1 MRDYLET
8 VTRRVV
14 VYDGGMGATLEQF
27 DLTQEDYGG
36 LQGKCHEALVL
47 NRPDVIEGV
56 HASMLD
62 AGAEVVETDT
72 FQGSRLK
79 LEEWGLADYTVEVN
93 TKAAEIARRAA
104 GEHRFVAGS
113 IGPTGYLPASDDSTL
128 GQIRF
133 GELVEVFAEQAAGLV
148 DGGADLIIIETAQ
161 DILEVK
167 AAVFGAREA
176 FKSTGRTLPIHTS
189 VSLLPNGGKMLLG
202 TDISAVLCTLE
213 ALRVDVI
220 GLNCSTGPEDM
231 RDAIRFLGEF
241 CSVPVACIPNAG
253 LPLQGPD
260 GETIFPEQPGP
271 LADALA
277 EFVERYGVG
286 VVGGCCGTT
295 PEHIRAIVERV
306 RPAGG
311 DTARG
316 ANGDT
321 APRTTAAGAALPT
334 RAAPP
339 SAGGG
344 AKGSTTLPT
353 RAVAPRPA
361 PRPPHL
367 SSMIAATPLVQE
379 PHPTMV
385 GERVNSQGSRKAKQL
400 LLADDYDGLV
410 QIAEDQVTGGAHV
423 LDTCVALTER
433 SDEDEQMRQVVKRIS
448 LTQPA
453 PIQVDSTEP
462 EVIETAL
469 EQIPGRAIVNSV
481 NLEAG
486 RDKLDRVVPLALA
499 HGAALIAL
507 TIDEV
512 GMAKTAQRK
521 VEIAERIR
529 DLCCEE
535 HGLDPELLIFD
546 CLTFTLTTG
555 DEEWRPSAV
564 ETIEGIRRIK
574 AEIPHVKTSLG
585 VSNVSFGVSPGARA
599 VLNSVFLHHCVQAGL
614 DLAMVNPNHITP
626 YSEIS
631 HEERKLADD
640 LVFNRSEDALQHFI
654 EHFES
659 KGETEAQ
666 TTANPTEG
674 MEPEE
679 ALHFHIL
686 RRRKEGVEDWID
698 LSVEKIGAVPTLNE
712 VLLPAMKEVGDK
724 FGAGELILPFVLQS
738 AEVMKRAVAQLE
750 KYLDKIEGY
759 TKGTVVLATVFG
771 DVHDIG
777 KSLVNTIL
785 TNNGYTVI
793 DLGKQV
799 PIQTILDAAQ
809 EHEATA
815 IGLSALLVSTS
826 KQMPACIQEL
836 HAKGLQYPVLIGGA
850 AINRAFSFR
859 ALYPGGKDSTEP
871 YAPGVFYCKDAF
883 EGLSVMDQLIDE
895 QAHTALLEKL
905 RAGATAFR
913 EKGEEPVEQGDLTD
927 SSVRSPA
934 RTDAPV
940 PTPPYWGVREIPV
953 DLNAVYSHLDTHV
966 LFKLHWGGKGVKG
979 EAWRELVEE
988 NFRPRLERMWA
999 EANGRLAG
1007 ERPEEHANGRTG
1019 ASSKDA
1025 EETQAHA
1032 PYLHPRALLGF
1043 FPCYAAGNDIVVLDP
1058 EDRATELTRFVC
1070 PRQPKGDRICLA
1082 DFFRSG
1088 VKVEGEGAKAGAA
1101 GAAAAAGSSSYLP
1114 PAELDVI
1121 AVQAVTVGSEVTE
1134 LMAKLEAEG
1143 EFAEQLFV
1151 HGLGVQTAEG
1161 LAEWL
1166 HHEARAMLSIPAT
1179 QGRRYSWGY
1188 PAVPEQSEHL
1198 KVEKL
1203 LDLGQIGMKITDGY
1217 APEPEQSTLALVA
1230 HHPQAIY
1237 FGTRQGRLLP
1247 DGSPDDLIKG
1257 SYRDPSLAGFD
1268 GVRELA
1274 DEDPPDGVVEG
1285 EDEPA
1290 LAG

>member
-1 MRDYLET
+1 MARDYRQALREK
-8 VTRRVV
+8 VV

-27 DLTQEDYGG
+27 ELTAEDYGG

-56 HASMLD
+56 HASMLE
-62 AGAEVVETDT
+62 AGAEVLETDT
-72 FQGSRLK
+72 FQASRLK
-79 LEEWGLADYTVEVN
+79 LDEWGLADYTVEVN
-93 TKAAEIARRAA
+93 TKAAEIARKAA
-104 GEHRFVAGS
+104 GENRFVAGS
-113 IGPTGYLPASDDSTL
+113 IGPTGFLPASEDPTL
-128 GQIRF
+128 GQISFR
-133 GELVEVFAEQAAGLV
+133 ELVEVFAEQAAGLV

-167 AAVFGAREA
+167 AAIFGAREA
-176 FKSTGRTLPIHTS
+176 FKSTGKTLPIHTS

-213 ALRVDVI
+213 ALKVDVI
-220 GLNCSTGPEDM
+220 GLNCSTGPQDM

-241 CSVPVACIPNAG
+241 CPVPVACIPNAG

-260 GETIFPEQPGP
+260 GETIFPEKPAP
-271 LADALA
+271 LAEALG
-277 EFVERYGVG
+277 EFIERYGVG

-295 PEHIRAIVERV
+295 PDHIKAIAERV
-306 RPAGG
+306 AGK
-311 DTARG
+311 
-316 ANGDT
+316 
-321 APRTTAAGAALPT
+321 
-334 RAAPP
+334 
-339 SAGGG
+339 S
-344 AKGSTTLPT
+344 
-353 RAVAPRPA
+353 VAPRPA
-361 PRPPHL
+361 PRAPHL
-367 SSMIAATPLVQE
+367 SSMIAATTLVQE
-379 PHPTMV
+379 PRPTMV
-385 GERVNSQGSRKAKQL
+385 GERVNSQGSRKAKEL

-410 QIAEDQVTGGAHV
+410 QIAEDQVAGGAHV
-423 LDTCVALTER
+423 LDLCVALTER
-433 SDEDEQMRQVVKRIS
+433 SDEDEQMRLLAKRIS
-448 LTQPA
+448 LTQEP
-453 PIQVDSTEP
+453 PIQIDSTEP
-462 EVIETAL
+462 EVIELAL

-486 RDKLDRVVPLALA
+486 RDKLDRVVPTALA

-521 VEIAERIR
+521 VEIAQRIKE
-529 DLCCEE
+529 LCCDE
-535 HGLDPELLIFD
+535 HGLDPKVLIFD

-574 AEIPHVKTSLG
+574 AEIPDVKTSLG

-599 VLNSVFLHHCVQAGL
+599 VLNSVFLHHCVDAGL

-631 HEERKLADD
+631 DEERGLADD
-640 LVFNRSEDALQHFI
+640 LVFNRREDALEQFI
-654 EHFES
+654 AHFES
-659 KGETEAQ
+659 KGEEEAQ
-666 TTANPTEG
+666 TSANPTEG

-698 LSVEKIGAVPTLNE
+698 ASVEKIGAVPTLNE

-738 AEVMKRAVAQLE
+738 AEVMKKAVARLE
-750 KYLDKIEGY
+750 NYLDKIEGY

-785 TNNGYTVI
+785 TNNGYTVV

-836 HAKGLQYPVLIGGA
+836 HSKGMQYPVLIGGA
-850 AINRAFSFR
+850 AINRAFSYR
-859 ALYPGGKDSTEP
+859 ALYPGGKESDEQ
-871 YAPGVFYCKDAF
+871 YGPGVFYCKDAF
-883 EGLSVMDQLIDE
+883 EGLSVMDQLIDDG
-895 QAHTALLEKL
+895 AHEALLEKL

-913 EKGEEPVEQGDLTD
+913 EKGEEPQEVLNFADD
-927 SSVRSPA
+927 SVRSGVS
-934 RTDAPV
+934 TEQPV
-940 PTPPYWGVREIPV
+940 PTPPWWGVQEVPV
-953 DLNAVYSHLDTHV
+953 DLDEVYSHLDTHV

-979 EAWRELVEE
+979 EAWRELVDE

-999 EANGRLAG
+999 EQ
-1007 ERPEEHANGRTG
+1007 
-1019 ASSKDA
+1019 D
-1025 EETQAHA
+1025 
-1032 PYLHPRALLGF
+1032 YLHPRALLGF
-1043 FPCYAAGNDIVVLDP
+1043 FPCYAQGNDIVVLDP
-1058 EDRATELTRFVC
+1058 RVASGELDPADPASELTRFVC

-1082 DFFRSG
+1082 DFFRPAVDADGTPS
-1088 VKVEGEGAKAGAA
+1088 AQ
-1101 GAAAAAGSSSYLP
+1101 GSP

-1134 LMAKLEAEG
+1134 LMAKLETDG

-1166 HHEARAMLSIPAT
+1166 HWKAREMLSVPST

-1203 LDLGQIGMKITDGY
+1203 LALEQIGMTISDGY
-1217 APEPEQSTLALVA
+1217 APIPEQSTLALVA

-1247 DGSPDDLIKG
+1247 DGSPDDVIKG
-1257 SYRDPSLAGFD
+1257 SYRDPSLFG
-1268 GVRELA
+1268 ELK
-1274 DEDPPDGVVEG
+1274 DVEPPDGAVEA
-1285 EDEPA
+1285 EDQLDEVTNA
-1290 LAG
+1290 R

>member
-1 MRDYLET
+1 MRDYLDAIA
-8 VTRRVV
+8 RHVV

-27 DLTQEDYGG
+27 ELTSEDYGG
-36 LQGKCHEALVL
+36 LEGKCHEALVL
-47 NRPDVIEGV
+47 HRPDVIEGV
-56 HASMLD
+56 HSSMLE

-79 LEEWGLADYTVEVN
+79 LDEWGLGEHTLEIN

-104 GEHRFVAGS
+104 GETRFVAGS
-113 IGPTGYLPASDDSTL
+113 IGPTGFLPASEDPTL
-128 GQIRF
+128 GQISF
-133 GELVEVFAEQAAGLV
+133 GELATVFEEQATGLIA
-148 DGGADLIIIETAQ
+148 GGADLIIIETAQ

-167 AAVFGAREA
+167 AAVFGVRAA
-176 FKSTGRTLPIHTS
+176 FKATGRSLPIHTS

-202 TDISAVLCTLE
+202 TDISAVLATLH
-213 ALRVDVI
+213 ALGVDVI

-241 CSVPVACIPNAG
+241 CPVPVACIPNAG

-260 GETIFPEQPGP
+260 GETIFPEQPEP

-286 VVGGCCGTT
+286 IVGGCCGTT
-295 PEHIRAIVERV
+295 PEHIAAIVDRV
-306 RPAGG
+306 GGREVGPRPQA
-311 DTARG
+311 
-316 ANGDT
+316 
-321 APRTTAAGAALPT
+321 
-334 RAAPP
+334 RAA
-339 SAGGG
+339 
-344 AKGSTTLPT
+344 
-353 RAVAPRPA
+353 
-361 PRPPHL
+361 HL
-367 SSMIAATPLVQE
+367 SSMMAATPLVQE
-379 PHPTMV
+379 PRPTMV
-385 GERVNSQGSRKAKQL
+385 GERVNSQGSRKAKEL

-410 QIAEDQVTGGAHV
+410 QVAEDQVTGGAHV
-423 LDTCVALTER
+423 LDLCVALTER
-433 SDEDEQMRQVVKRIS
+433 QDEDEQMRILAKKIS

-453 PIQVDSTEP
+453 PIQIDSTEP
-462 EVIETAL
+462 EVIERAL

-486 RDKLDRVVPLALA
+486 RDKLDRVVPVALA

-512 GMAKTAQRK
+512 GMAKTAERK
-521 VEIAERIR
+521 VEIAKRIR

-535 HGLDPELLIFD
+535 HRLDPEVLIFD

-574 AEIPHVKTSLG
+574 AEIPSVKTSLG

-626 YSEIS
+626 YGEIS
-631 HEERKLADD
+631 EQERELADD
-640 LVFNRSEDALQHFI
+640 LVFNRREDALERFI
-654 EHFES
+654 AHFES
-659 KGETEAQ
+659 KGEEESDEA
-666 TTANPTEG
+666 AGDPTDG

-686 RRRKEGVEDWID
+686 RRRREGVEDWID
-698 LSVEKIGAVPTLNE
+698 RSVEKIGAVPTLNE

-785 TNNGYTVI
+785 TNNGYTVV

-799 PIQTILDAAQ
+799 PIQTILDAAV

-836 HAKGLQYPVLIGGA
+836 HAKGMTYPVLIGGA
-850 AINRAFSFR
+850 AINRAFGYR
-859 ALYPGGKDSTEP
+859 ALYPGGRESEEVYD
-871 YAPGVFYCKDAF
+871 PGVFYCKDAF
-883 EGLSVMDQLIDE
+883 EGLAVMDQLIDSD
-895 QAHTALLEKL
+895 ARGALVDKL
-905 RAGATAFR
+905 RAGAQAFR
-913 EKGEEPVEQGDLTD
+913 EKGEEPDEELDFSD
-927 SSVRSPA
+927 DSVRSAA
-934 RTDAPV
+934 RPDAPV
-940 PTPPYWGVREIPV
+940 PEPPFWGVREMPV
-953 DLNAVYSHLDTHV
+953 DLDELYRHLDTHV
-966 LFKLHWGGKGVKG
+966 LFKLHWGGRGKKG
-979 EAWRELVEE
+979 EEWQALLRDD
-988 NFRPRLERMWA
+988 FRPRLERMWQQA
-999 EANGRLAG
+999 LHGGEGR
-1007 ERPEEHANGRTG
+1007 
-1019 ASSKDA
+1019 DA
-1025 EETQAHA
+1025 
-1032 PYLHPRALLGF
+1032 YLHPRALLGF
-1043 FPCYAAGNDIVVLDP
+1043 FPCYALGNEIVVLAGP
-1058 EDRATELTRFVC
+1058 GAGDRETELTRFVC
-1070 PRQPKGDRICLA
+1070 PRQPKGERICLA
-1082 DFFRSG
+1082 DFFRPAVDG
-1088 VKVEGEGAKAGAA
+1088 R
-1101 GAAAAAGSSSYLP
+1101 P

-1121 AVQAVTVGSEVTE
+1121 ALQAVTVGSEVTE
-1134 LMAKLEAEG
+1134 LMARLESEG
-1143 EFAEQLFV
+1143 EFAEQYFV

-1166 HHEARAMLSIPAT
+1166 HYEVRTMLGIPAT

-1198 KVEKL
+1198 KVDEL
-1203 LDLGQIGMKITDGY
+1203 LDLGQIGMSITDGY

-1237 FGTRQGRLLP
+1237 FGTRQGRLP
-1247 DGSPDDLIKG
+1247 AEGSPDDVIRG
-1257 SYRDPSLAGFD
+1257 SNRDPSLFGALD
-1268 GVRELA
+1268 
-1274 DEDPPDGVVEG
+1274 DTDPPDGAVES
-1285 EDEPA
+1285 EDDLPGAGEPA
-1290 LAG
+1290 MAG